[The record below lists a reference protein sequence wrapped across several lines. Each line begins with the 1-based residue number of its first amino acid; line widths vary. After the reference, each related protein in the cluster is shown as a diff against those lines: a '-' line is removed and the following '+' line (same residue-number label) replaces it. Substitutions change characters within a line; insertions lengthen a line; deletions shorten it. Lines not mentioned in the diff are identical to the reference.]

1 MASKRQFLDPI
12 GAGCRLILLY
22 FSEVGTKIRIA
33 EHTVQLVP
41 NNYVESIIYR
51 PWVYG
56 DSRDDMC
63 VLYPAIVRFI
73 ELYLIEKKNRTNSRG
88 ESVTNTPHINVE
100 PPNGRL
106 FEELENE
113 KLLLPAAYNGNKSE
127 CMADNQS
134 SERCYE
140 CLKKMAKYITNGLT
154 CLEKTYGYDNASF
167 TLQYFSNLLIAGING
182 TYSNDLLPSHLKDS
196 MYNNLLDV
204 SKIKNI
210 WSNDIIIQLGD
221 LFEKC
226 FDAHKNGNNELVNG
240 FKAAIHVILNSR
252 DEEFK
257 KIVSSIDNA

>member
-33 EHTVQLVP
+33 DHTIQLVP
-41 NNYVESIIYR
+41 NNYVESMIYR
-51 PWVYG
+51 PWIYG

-73 ELYLIEKKNRTNSRG
+73 ELYLIEKKNKTFSRG
-88 ESVTNTPHINVE
+88 ENTPHE
-100 PPNGRL
+100 QPNCGL
-106 FEELENE
+106 FEELDDE
-113 KLLLPAAYNGNKSE
+113 KQLLPTHLSTL
-127 CMADNQS
+127 DNQS
-134 SERCYE
+134 SEKCYE
-140 CLKKMAKYITNGLT
+140 CLKKMAKYIINGLT
-154 CLEKTYGYDNASF
+154 CLEKTYGYDNAAF
-167 TLQYFSNLLIAGING
+167 TLQYFSNLLFAGING

-196 MYNNLLDV
+196 MYNNLLDI

-210 WSNDIIIQLGD
+210 WSNDIIIQLAD

-226 FDAHKNGNNELVNG
+226 FDAHKNGNIELVNG